1 MLTYSSLVG
10 ELKLAMHKWHIIVP
24 LKIHEHAEKFY
35 GWRVK
40 GSRLVKSNGEYY
52 LHFSFGKEIREE
64 EPLGLI
70 GIDVNEKSIGLA
82 IVKPDKVRFIKVDIS
97 EVKYVRDRYF
107 RKRRSIQS

>member
-1 MLTYSSLVG
+1 MFKSYRRLSRRRKKAKPPIVNGSITVLLDDAHLFWFSWGS
-10 ELKLAMHKWHIIVP
+10 LKLATHKGHIIVP

-64 EPLGLI
+64 DL
-70 GIDVNEKSIGLA
+70 
-82 IVKPDKVRFIKVDIS
+82 
-97 EVKYVRDRYF
+97 
-107 RKRRSIQS
+107 